1 MKFKRFSAVF
11 ALILAVILSLGL
23 LTSCVSETDGTD
35 GIVSIEKDTA
45 TETTDKLDFINREPA
60 KDEETTKSPDTT
72 NAPETLGSVEELK
85 SPETEKTPETTK
97 EPETTVHEHN
107 FLLATCTSPKT
118 CLSCGKT
125 EGTAFGHSWE
135 SATCT
140 SPKKCSSC
148 SATEGTAKGHSYENG
163 YCTSCFI
170 LDPSY
175 EREEMVWVPTKGGT
189 KYHSNSGCSNMD
201 DPRYISKTQAISE
214 GFTACKKCYK

>member
-23 LTSCVSETDGTD
+23 LTSCVSEADGTD

-45 TETTDKLDFINREPA
+45 TETTGKLDFINREPA

-125 EGTAFGHSWE
+125 EGTANGHSWE

-148 SATEGTAKGHSYENG
+148 SATEGTAKGHSYYNG
-163 YCTSCFI
+163 SCTDCYAK
-170 LDPSY
+170 DPTYSSDS
-175 EREEMVWVPTKGGT
+175 MVWVPTKGGT

-214 GFTACKKCYK
+214 GFTPCKKCYK